1 MDTSKIKSTNSTLRA
16 AIKMCQFGKGF
27 EFTSTFGCDKEE
39 VNEFMDFLD
48 TLSSSQRKR
57 ITAKIIP
64 GGLKV
69 RMKA

>member
-27 EFTSTFGCDKEE
+27 EFTSTFGCDKDE

-57 ITAKIIP
+57 ITVRIVQ
-64 GGLKV
+64 GGLSV
-69 RMKA
+69 SMRN